1 MELELDRALE
11 MIRVTHAKAYAGRGG
26 MSADPSNG
34 DADQSV
40 PHSLS
45 LQPCGPVSLQLL

>member
-11 MIRVTHAKAYAGRGG
+11 IIRVTHAKAYAGWGG

-34 DADQSV
+34 DTDRS